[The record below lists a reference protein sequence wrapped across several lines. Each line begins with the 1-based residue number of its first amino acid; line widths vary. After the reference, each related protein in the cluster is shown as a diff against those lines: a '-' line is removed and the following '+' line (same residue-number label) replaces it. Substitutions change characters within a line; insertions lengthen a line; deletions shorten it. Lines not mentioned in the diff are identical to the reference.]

1 MASRYL
7 LVSLLS
13 TVAESISYRT
23 VLYHE
28 RRPIVFINA
37 SLFCDPESHI
47 PNSNAQRPVAMFS
60 SNVVII
66 ASCASQHET
75 RRTFSPVT
83 SPCGRLFTPI
93 HSQSQSRSAKAP
105 SCSLFCP

>member
-60 SNVVII
+60 KQCCHHRIL
-66 ASCASQHET
+66 CEPT
-75 RRTFSPVT
+75 RN
-83 SPCGRLFTPI
+83 
-93 HSQSQSRSAKAP
+93 
-105 SCSLFCP
+105 